1 MSDRKNIIIIE
12 DSSKMGGV
20 QYSTFYFAE
29 EIIKQRLHKLKI
41 LIPFDGAFTSL
52 CKENNIPYNTYDP
65 IPYISTSISL
75 INDKIRIPNPFSLI
89 YNISLILINSVKT
102 RALINSRKPDI
113 VITKGFFTHMS
124 GGLACKMLKIP
135 IIWHLQDLVSN
146 RYFGLYESF
155 LNFLANKIPNCIICD
170 GQLIKAALKGDIRKR
185 SFVVLN
191 GIKSGELQRCPDA
204 RRHTRKELGIS
215 ENAYVIGHVARIKPW
230 KGQIHLLKAF
240 IDYSKHNLDSYLI
253 LAGSPLF
260 GKDKYYNYLKNIIHK
275 SNLHDRV
282 IMPGYRS
289 DLKNI
294 FSAMDMFIYPSVEKD
309 TSPLVLLSAISA
321 GLPIAMT
328 QIESLEDIAS
338 HCPSIDLFNIADR
351 DYLIKLIKKYENPIL
366 RNEKGLKNKKYA
378 YKYFDISI
386 HTENIAR
393 ILTTI

>member
-1 MSDRKNIIIIE
+1 
-12 DSSKMGGV
+12 MGGV

-29 EIIKQRLHKLKI
+29 EIIKQKLYKLAI
-41 LIPFDGAFTSL
+41 LIPFKGTFSSL
-52 CKENNIPYNTYDP
+52 CKKNNIPYNLYNP
-65 IPYISTSISL
+65 ISYISTSFSF
-75 INDKIRIPNPFSLI
+75 INDKIRIPNPFSLLF
-89 YNISLILINSVKT
+89 NIFLILINSIKT
-102 RALINSRKPDI
+102 RSLINSQKPDI

-135 IIWHLQDLVSN
+135 IVWHLQDLVSN
-146 RYFGLYESF
+146 RYFGLYISF

-170 GQLIKAALKGDIRKR
+170 GQLIKASLKGDILKR

-191 GIKSGELQRCPDA
+191 GIKPDELQRCPNS
-204 RRHTRKELGIS
+204 RKHTRAELGIPD
-215 ENAYVIGHVARIKPW
+215 NAYVIGHVARIKPW
-230 KGQIHLLKAF
+230 KGQAHLLEAF
-240 IDYSKHNLDSYLI
+240 IDYSKYNLNSYLI

-260 GKDKYYNYLKNIIHK
+260 GKDKYYKYLKNIIHK
-275 SNLHDRV
+275 SNLDSRV

-294 FSAMDMFIYPSVEKD
+294 FSAMDIFVYPSVEKD

-328 QIESLEDIAS
+328 QIDSLEDIAS
-338 HCPSIDLFNIADR
+338 HCPSIDLFNIADK

-366 RNEKGLKNKKYA
+366 RDEKGFKNKNYA
-378 YKYFDISI
+378 DKYFDISI
-386 HTENIAR
+386 HTENIAK